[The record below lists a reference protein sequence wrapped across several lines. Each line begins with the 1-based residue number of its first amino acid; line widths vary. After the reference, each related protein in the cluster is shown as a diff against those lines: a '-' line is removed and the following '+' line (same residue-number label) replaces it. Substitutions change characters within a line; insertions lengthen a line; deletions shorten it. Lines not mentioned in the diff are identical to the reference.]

1 MRWPWAYGYATLTA
15 FDFRIR
21 FNDEKLPIGLVWITY
36 TMRQRLLKYGHVLFL
51 DAQKRQYNKLCWPY
65 IGPTIKTSENT
76 VRVIVESVVISE
88 DIETYE
94 WILRAVAEMEPK
106 WHLNQLKIIFADGL
120 ITETLL
126 QRLKIQDTCTL
137 RSDYWHLT
145 TEVFPK
151 EYNFGPQFYP
161 LIKNNLR
168 KMLLSDTKAEWDTAY
183 NECKRMFSRLS
194 TQIRKAH
201 RDI

>member
-1 MRWPWAYGYATLTA
+1 MAYLDSWVAVAKIKPHLKFYFYSKSLNLFLNCSETLTA

-36 TMRQRLLKYGHVLFL
+36 TMRQRLLKYGQVLFL

-76 VRVIVESVVISE
+76 VRVIAESVVISE

-126 QRLKIQDTCTL
+126 QRLNI
-137 RSDYWHLT
+137 
-145 TEVFPK
+145 
-151 EYNFGPQFYP
+151 
-161 LIKNNLR
+161 
-168 KMLLSDTKAEWDTAY
+168 
-183 NECKRMFSRLS
+183 
-194 TQIRKAH
+194 
-201 RDI
+201 